1 MSFYGTLLTRHVKDL
16 EMKVSLNAFAGR
28 LFEIVKN
35 KTMNLENIFPRQ
47 MPDLSS
53 LKLINEYMYHF
64 FINLNKYMK
73 GFNFYHACI
82 CTVM

>member
-1 MSFYGTLLTRHVKDL
+1 MSFYGTLLTRQVKDL

-64 FINLNKYMK
+64 FLQFK
-73 GFNFYHACI
+73 
-82 CTVM
+82 

>member
-1 MSFYGTLLTRHVKDL
+1 
-16 EMKVSLNAFAGR
+16 MKVSLNAFAGR

-64 FINLNKYMK
+64 FFINLNKYMK
-73 GFNFYHACI
+73 GFNFYYMHVYVQSYNANIIIKSC
-82 CTVM
+82 

>member
-1 MSFYGTLLTRHVKDL
+1 MSFYGTLLTRQVKDV

-64 FINLNKYMK
+64 FLQFK
-73 GFNFYHACI
+73 
-82 CTVM
+82 